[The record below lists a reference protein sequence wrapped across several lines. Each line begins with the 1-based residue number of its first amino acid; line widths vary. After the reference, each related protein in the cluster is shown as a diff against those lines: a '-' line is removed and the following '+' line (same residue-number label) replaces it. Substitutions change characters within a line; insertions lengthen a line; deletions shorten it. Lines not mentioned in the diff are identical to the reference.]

1 MKIRDYLLVGLMI
14 FAIVWFMQP
23 TSPGGAVVE
32 RPFLA
37 GVVKI
42 AKQLGWFFLILDEPP
57 VDDTPAERY
66 MDFPDALVKEA
77 NQEPPRIPDADGVV
91 HVQHGEGW

>member
-14 FAIVWFMQP
+14 FGMVWFMQP

-42 AKQLGWFFLILDEPP
+42 AKQLGWLLLIMDEPP
-57 VDDTPAERY
+57 VDDAPPEPF
-66 MDFPDALVKEA
+66 MELPDELV
-77 NQEPPRIPDADGVV
+77 NQPPSYAPGPDGIV
-91 HVQHGEGW
+91 HLRHNEGW